1 MRTALKPL
9 VRAVVILVAGLAVLG
24 LSRSREQLPAPP
36 PPGPGAKATP
46 SQLVG
51 LSIHMTT
58 DDYGVHLVKAFRQ
71 TLDAAGVHSLV
82 TDAQADAHR
91 QKEDL
96 QRHIAKR
103 VDALVIV
110 PFDDRLLTQET
121 QQAKKAGIPVVAIT
135 TMPGSPVT
143 TTILGREH
151 DNGYDA
157 GRFMVER
164 LGGKGKV
171 MMIDVP
177 THLTR
182 IQLRLEGFREALRD
196 SRVELVSVKKAVSK
210 DGCMAAVE
218 QVLREHPDLQGIFA
232 PYGTALIGAA
242 SAIRVR
248 GRPDIVLTGIDAD
261 HEVLGLIDEGWV
273 AATLAQY
280 PSEHGRLAAESVL
293 RILRGEPPAN
303 AVQAPFR
310 LVTRDNAAAMSRELW
325 GRELH

>member
-1 MRTALKPL
+1 MHSALKPL
-9 VRAVVILVAGLAVLG
+9 LGAMVILVTSLAVPGQSL
-24 LSRSREQLPAPP
+24 SREQARAAPAP
-36 PPGPGAKATP
+36 GPVAKATP
-46 SQLVG
+46 SRLVG

-58 DDYGVHLVKAFRQ
+58 DDYGVYLVKAFRQ
-71 TLDAAGVHSLV
+71 TLEAAGVHALV
-82 TDAQADAHR
+82 TDAHADAHQ

-96 QRHIAKR
+96 QRHLARK

-110 PFDDRLLTQET
+110 PFDDQLITWET
-121 QQAKKAGIPVVAIT
+121 RQAVNAGIPVVAIT
-135 TMPGSPVT
+135 SMPGSPVS

-157 GRFMVER
+157 GRFMARR

-177 THLTR
+177 TNLTR
-182 IQLRLEGFREALRD
+182 VHLRLEGFRDAIRD
-196 SRVELVSVKKAVSK
+196 SKLELVAVKKAVSEE
-210 DGCMAAVE
+210 GCMAAVE

-261 HEVLGLIDEGWV
+261 HEVLQLIDEGWV
-273 AATLAQY
+273 DATLAQY
-280 PSEHGRLAAESVL
+280 PSEHGRLAAEAVL
-293 RILRGEPPAN
+293 SLLRGEPPDTS
-303 AVQAPFR
+303 VEAPFR